1 MGVIVLLDE
10 RFARSEY
17 VRLFPEEWADY
28 KLCRLSEVPQLVAE
42 FWDGHS

>member
-1 MGVIVLLDE
+1 MLLDE

-17 VRLFPEEWADY
+17 VRLFPAEWADY
-28 KLCRLSEVPQLVAE
+28 KLCNLKEVPKLVAE